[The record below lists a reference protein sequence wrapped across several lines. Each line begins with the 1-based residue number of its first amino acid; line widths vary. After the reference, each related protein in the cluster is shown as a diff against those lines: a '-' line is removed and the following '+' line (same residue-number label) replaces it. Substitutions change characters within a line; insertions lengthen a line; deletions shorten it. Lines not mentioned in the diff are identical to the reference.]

1 MKRIALLGL
10 ACFVLLGCDDDSSVN
25 ISDRVTN
32 EFLVGEWNCVD
43 KLYESGYDT
52 KLKKYKDY
60 YESSSGQTT
69 FSYKIVNG
77 ILLSKTGDKE
87 AVEVDLDRF
96 YKNLKMEDNRF
107 GFEYVSNRN
116 LLKNSNNKYTF
127 EREMFIASQNDSIGI
142 TKSRIKI
149 LKVCTRLK

>member
-10 ACFVLLGCDDDSSVN
+10 ACFVLLGCDDDSS
-25 ISDRVTN
+25 DKVTN

-43 KLYESGYDT
+43 KVYESGYDT
-52 KLKKYKDY
+52 TLKEYRDY

-77 ILLSKTGDKE
+77 ILLSKTVDKE
-87 AVEVDLDRF
+87 TVEFDLDRF
-96 YKNLKMEDNRF
+96 YKNLKMEDNIY

-116 LLKNSNNKYTF
+116 
-127 EREMFIASQNDSIGI
+127 
-142 TKSRIKI
+142 
-149 LKVCTRLK
+149 